1 MPIKSFEKEMFEDF
15 KRRHPS
21 DAKKAVDYYSFD
33 MTQLIIE
40 LNNGKKVLYDHMDK
54 TYRYIRS
61 VRSDEDDSEER
72 WKYEFSQRLRKKMQ
86 LRSIGQD
93 ELSNITGLSRPMIS
107 RYASG
112 RSIPSLY
119 NAEKIAIALKCS
131 ITELIRFPK

>member
-1 MPIKSFEKEMFEDF
+1 MSIKSFEKEMFEDF
-15 KRRHPS
+15 KRRHPY
-21 DAKKAVDYYSFD
+21 DAEKAVDWYSFD
-33 MTQLIIE
+33 MTQLLIE
-40 LNNGKKVLYDHMDK
+40 LEDGTRVLYDHMDK
-54 TYRYIRS
+54 TYRHLRN

-72 WKYEFSQRLRKKMQ
+72 WRYEFSQRLRKKMQ

-107 RYASG
+107 RYVSG

-119 NAEKIAIALKCS
+119 NAEKMAKALKCS